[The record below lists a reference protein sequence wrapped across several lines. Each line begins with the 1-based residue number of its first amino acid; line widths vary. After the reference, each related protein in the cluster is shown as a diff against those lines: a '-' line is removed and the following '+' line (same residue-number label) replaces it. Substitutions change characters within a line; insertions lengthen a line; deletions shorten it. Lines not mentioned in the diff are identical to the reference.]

1 VLRTDDNLLAHL
13 IIRRNPSVRP
23 SVRAALKRQTDSDS
37 DERSV
42 AARSLMKAKL
52 LAPTEYVSLKE
63 LIAEARRKCAGC
75 GRAFVAFAGKKER
88 RVRCGRC
95 GKATQVPAFNG
106 PGPPPARSSRS
117 KKKRADVP
125 HAAGGAGGR
134 DAPRAADASTRRDPP
149 AAEAGVRVG
158 PYAIESTI
166 AKGGMGIVYRA
177 YDTRSKRRVALKV
190 LRGDASVEI
199 AERFK
204 REAEAIARL
213 RHAAIVQVH
222 DVGLDGRQRW
232 FTMDLIEGKDLE
244 RALLDGEIDRR
255 GLARLMAEVAEGLE
269 HAHERGII
277 HRDVKPQNI
286 LVELGSGSAK
296 LTDFGLARDL
306 ARSALTEEGDL
317 IGTPYYMAPEQLE
330 GEPADRR
337 TDVYALGLVLYRG
350 LAGSLPFEARSIF
363 ELKEKVLRE
372 APAPPSL
379 RRPETPPELDRICR
393 KAIEKAPADR
403 YPTAAAF
410 ARDLRA
416 WLKGEEVLARPV
428 TPIVRAGRVVHRFR
442 ALLGA
447 LAAILVVTGGG
458 YTVYDARRRAS
469 DEAVTKALAEA
480 EALGTTNTEL
490 ARAGLELEEGRVSL
504 ARGEGTA
511 ARMRFEKALEAVAKA
526 RAALGGAPAEVR
538 PQLETRARA
547 SERAAR
553 RARVEARLTVE
564 RGGHVAA
571 EMLGL
576 AREEVNALIA
586 EDGHDAEALLLL
598 GRVEL
603 EGDRLGPAAVALGKA
618 IDIAPSR
625 LDAYYLRGESYR
637 RAKRAEFARMDFAR
651 ALGEDP
657 VDPVGRASRPPAE
670 GGRDAHPTENGASLR
685 VYGRDEVLVARAR
698 ARLQEND
705 REGAERDL
713 DEAARIAPRS
723 PLVHLARAEREQAS
737 GNLEGALSELSLAC
751 GLAPG
756 RADLLRERGLVEA
769 ALGDRPGAL
778 ADLTRAIELDSGDR
792 SARAA
797 RARLRALALDV
808 DGADEDLA
816 LALPVREGEPQDQ
829 PALQQARLVAARLRR
844 TEGNLDAA
852 LSYLDPVIKL
862 PASPATTAAHLERA
876 ELLVERHAGDD
887 LKDAIPE
894 IELALAAGPRN
905 PRALLAAARLALATG
920 ERGARAS
927 SRALD
932 QARGHLESLRDDLG
946 ALDSVGHAL
955 LARVLREQTSSGG
968 AETQQAADEL
978 AKAATLEREEARVIP
993 LLGVGSPEDEARE
1006 LASFGQRA
1014 LARGVAGGS
1023 VERAYRAFK
1032 TAAALAPELATVRL
1046 GLARSLRLKGQLD
1059 DALHELDRALAET
1072 PPLFEFQVER
1082 AEILLA
1088 KGELD
1093 QPAIDAFGTALD
1105 MVPKDDAHAAV
1116 RATIFLE
1123 RGGALLRG
1131 GDPRRALPDLDQACA
1146 LDPISLEA
1154 FRARALALEK
1164 VSEAELAAKD
1174 KERVALLGGG
1184 YKDEVRR
1191 VLRECEELRSKA
1203 RHRDAAKLLEALFAI
1218 VPRSD
1223 PRGRASLYYSRANFT
1238 VRDLQVGRAFADLAG
1253 MIELDTGRWKD
1264 MFDEV
1269 MELPDTIKIDA
1280 IVAEAR
1286 GVVRDR
1292 EPDPDFFGG
1301 FEAFVRLEF
1310 SSEYAN
1316 ADKRRAEAR
1325 RGILSVTRFL
1335 DRSPL
1340 HPSALTLRAF
1350 LETAAGFNGAAIR
1363 DARAALE
1370 VATPLGA
1377 AQYAL
1382 FRVDLAR
1389 HEMDAALGH
1398 LEAALR
1404 ERFLAW
1410 NLIERDLG
1418 KEPPPR
1424 FRRAIALAK
1433 GRDALATMD
1442 RIPEV
1447 LKRAGAEEERG
1458 VLETALN
1465 IASAGLSALRAL
1477 VQSGDPDAFELA
1489 GALRLARSR
1498 CARRLG
1504 DPVGAARDLVASI
1517 ELSPAALARNWKEVL
1532 AEAAELA
1539 RFSGTWDSTLAPPPG
1554 DPTPSPAFEQVG
1566 RDVVL
1571 ALGGQ
1576 KLRFHPGS
1584 EPAARPSLLVARSIL
1599 ALAGG
1604 DAEGALKLATDPRV
1618 ATAAPLT
1625 SLLLA
1630 ARAEAT
1636 RGRNEDAISLLEKA
1650 KAGGVRGADLKH
1662 DPVLAEFLGK
1672 DPSYRRLTEE

>member
-1 VLRTDDNLLAHL
+1 MLRTDDNLLAHL
-13 IIRRNPSVRP
+13 IIRRNPSARP
-23 SVRAALKRQTDSDS
+23 AVRAALRREDGSDS
-37 DERSV
+37 DERSA
-42 AARSLMKAKL
+42 AARGLMKAKL
-52 LAPTEYVSLKE
+52 LAPSEYVSMKE
-63 LIAEARRKCAGC
+63 LIAAARRRCAGC
-75 GRAFVAFAGKKER
+75 GRAFVAFAGKRER
-88 RVRCGRC
+88 RVRCARC
-95 GKATQVPAFNG
+95 GAVTPVAAFAG
-106 PGPPPARSSRS
+106 PGSPPARSSRN
-117 KKKRADVP
+117 KKKK
-125 HAAGGAGGR
+125 AGG
-134 DAPRAADASTRRDPP
+134 STRRDPQP
-149 AAEAGVRVG
+149 TDVQVRIG
-158 PYAIESTI
+158 PYTIESTI
-166 AKGGMGIVYRA
+166 AKGGMGIVHRA
-177 YDTRSKRRVALKV
+177 FDARSKRRVALKV
-190 LRGDASVEI
+190 LRGDASIEM

-244 RALLDGEIDRR
+244 RALVDGEVDRR
-255 GLARLMAEVAEGLE
+255 ALARLAAEVAEGLE

-306 ARSALTEEGDL
+306 ARSALTEDGDL

-330 GEPADRR
+330 GEQVDRR

-350 LAGSLPFEARSIF
+350 LVGTLPFEARSIF

-372 APAPPSL
+372 PPVPPAL

-393 KAIEKAPADR
+393 KAIEKVPADR

-428 TPIVRAGRVVHRFR
+428 TPMIRAGRVVHRFR
-442 ALLGA
+442 ALIGA
-447 LAAILVVTGGG
+447 LGAILVVTIAG
-458 YTVYDARRRAS
+458 YAVHDARRRAS
-469 DEAVTKALAEA
+469 DEEEKKALAES
-480 EALGTTNTEL
+480 EALGKTNTAL
-490 ARAGLELEEGRVSL
+490 ARSGFELEEGRVSL

-511 ARMRFEKALEAVAKA
+511 ARIRFEAALEAIATARVAL
-526 RAALGGAPAEVR
+526 AATPAEVR
-538 PQLETRARA
+538 PQLEARARA
-547 SERAAR
+547 GESAAK

-564 RGGHVAA
+564 RGGRVAP

-576 AREEVNALIA
+576 AREEVNALLV
-586 EDGHDAEALLLL
+586 EDGHDAAALLLL

-603 EGDRLGPAAVALGKA
+603 EGDRLGPAAAALGRA
-618 IDIAPSR
+618 IDIDPAR

-637 RAKRAEFARMDFAR
+637 RAGRAEFARMDLAR
-651 ALGEDP
+651 ALGE
-657 VDPVGRASRPPAE
+657 GASGP
-670 GGRDAHPTENGASLR
+670 ASLR

-698 ARLQEND
+698 ARLGEND

-713 DEAARIAPRS
+713 EEAARIAPRS

-737 GNLEGALSELSLAC
+737 GNIEGALSELSLAC

-756 RADLLRERGLVEA
+756 RADLLRERGLIEA
-769 ALGDRPGAL
+769 ALGDRAGAL
-778 ADLTRAIELDSGDR
+778 SDLTRAIELDSGDR

-816 LALPVREGEPQDQ
+816 LALPLREGEPQDQ

-844 TEGNLDAA
+844 TERNFEAA
-852 LSYLDPVIKL
+852 LSYLDPLIKL

-876 ELLVERHAGDD
+876 ELLVERHTGDD
-887 LKDAIPE
+887 LKDAVPE
-894 IELALAAGPRN
+894 IELALAANPRN
-905 PRALLAAARLALATG
+905 PRALLAATRLALA
-920 ERGARAS
+920 RH
-927 SRALD
+927 ALD
-932 QARGHLESLRDDLG
+932 QARRHLESLRDDLG

-955 LARVLREQTSSGG
+955 LARVLREQGNEKSGG
-968 AETQQAADEL
+968 PGAEPPNAGATGAEPPNKEADDEL

-1006 LASFGQRA
+1006 LAGLGQRA
-1014 LARGVAGGS
+1014 LARGVAGGA

-1059 DALHELDRALAET
+1059 DALRELDRALLET
-1072 PPLFEFQVER
+1072 PPLFEDQVER

-1093 QPAIDAFGTALD
+1093 ETAIDAFGTALD
-1105 MVPKDDAHAAV
+1105 MLPRDDPHAAA

-1123 RGGALLRG
+1123 RGGALLHG
-1131 GDPRRALPDLDQACA
+1131 GDARRALPDLDQACA
-1146 LDPISLEA
+1146 LDPISLDA
-1154 FRARALALEK
+1154 FRARALAREK
-1164 VSEAELAAKD
+1164 VGEAELAAKD

-1191 VLRECEELRSKA
+1191 VLRECEELRAKA
-1203 RHRDAAKLLEALFAI
+1203 RHRDAAKLLEALFGI

-1223 PRGRASLYYSRANFT
+1223 ARGRASLYYSRANFT
-1238 VRDLQVGRAFADLAG
+1238 VRDLQVGRAFVDLAG

-1264 MFDEV
+1264 MYDEV
-1269 MELPDTIKIDA
+1269 MQLPDTIKIDS
-1280 IVAEAR
+1280 IVAEAH
-1286 GVVRDR
+1286 GLVRDR

-1310 SSEYAN
+1310 SSEYSG

-1325 RGILSVTRFL
+1325 RGIQSVTRFL
-1335 DRSPL
+1335 DRAPL

-1350 LETAAGFNGAAIR
+1350 LEGAAGFNGAAIR

-1370 VATPLGA
+1370 VASPLGA
-1377 AQYAL
+1377 AQYTL
-1382 FRVDLAR
+1382 FRVDLSR
-1389 HEMDAALGH
+1389 HDMDAALGH

-1418 KEPPPR
+1418 SEPPPR

-1433 GRDALATMD
+1433 ARDALATMD
-1442 RIPEV
+1442 RLPEV
-1447 LKRAGAEEERG
+1447 LKRAGTEEERG
-1458 VLETALN
+1458 VYEAALN
-1465 IASAGLSALRAL
+1465 IASGGLSALRAL
-1477 VQSGDPDAFELA
+1477 VQSGDADASEVA
-1489 GALRLARSR
+1489 GALRLARGR

-1504 DPVGAARDLVASI
+1504 DPLAAARDLVSAI

-1532 AEAAELA
+1532 AEASELSKL
-1539 RFSGTWDSTLAPPPG
+1539 SGAWDTTLAPPPG
-1554 DPTPSPAFEQVG
+1554 DPTPSPTFQQVG
-1566 RDVVL
+1566 RDLVL
-1571 ALGGQ
+1571 ALAGQ
-1576 KLRFHPGS
+1576 KPRLRPES
-1584 EPAARPSLLVARSIL
+1584 EPAARPALLVARSIL
-1599 ALAGG
+1599 ALAAG
-1604 DAEGALKLATDPRV
+1604 DAEGALKLATDPKV
-1618 ATAAPLT
+1618 ASAAPLT

-1630 ARAEAT
+1630 ARAEAS
-1636 RGRNEDAISLLEKA
+1636 RGRSEDAVSLLEKA

-1662 DPVLAEFLGK
+1662 DSLLAQLLGK
-1672 DPSYRRLTEE
+1672 DPGFRRLTEE